1 MKPHWNVKEC
11 LKKCILMY
19 LCFDNKMLAFMLY
32 CYASFA
38 EEVQSRKRCVTG
50 LSQPLLLSAI
60 V

>member
-1 MKPHWNVKEC
+1 MSNNVN
-11 LKKCILMY
+11 KKCITKIFVLG
-19 LCFDNKMLAFMLY
+19 NKMLVLMLY
-32 CYASFA
+32 CYASPA